1 MFGFQL
7 NFYRRQESQTNTI
20 DLTHDGLHLVER
32 MIKYFYT
39 DFYAGLP
46 ADETP
51 LSRLTLHIE
60 MYSLADKFDV
70 PGLEERAT
78 AYFKETL
85 ATAPS
90 PADYMPCAGIIYEST
105 PESNTRLRDLITGH
119 VVESYMTEKREKRSD
134 PLLKAAFIEAPA
146 FGWDCFLRL
155 QKGPQD
161 PWNAGWRRPGQ
172 PNW

>member
-1 MFGFQL
+1 
-7 NFYRRQESQTNTI
+7 
-20 DLTHDGLHLVER
+20 

-39 DFYAGLP
+39 DFYAALP
-46 ADETP
+46 ADDTP

-70 PGLEERAT
+70 PGLGERAI

-85 ATAPS
+85 ATARS

-105 PESNTRLRDLITGH
+105 PESNTRLRNLITGH
-119 VVESYMTEKREKRSD
+119 VVESYMTEKWERSD
-134 PLLKAAFIEAPA
+134 PLLKAAFMEAPA

-155 QKGPQD
+155 QEGPQG
-161 PWNAGWRRPGQ
+161 PWNAGWRRLGKLD
-172 PNW
+172 W